1 MIKLTNNIEDVYKFV
16 ENKRFDK
23 GLLDYFVHFIKLY
36 KIPVYKLS
44 YIKENLF
51 ICFMEELDSII
62 QIDESATLS
71 FFRSNPYTKYDNPI
85 KMAYGCYLGF
95 FSYKYRHFEYLRLT
109 ELRGKGLNISE
120 QVNIIQK
127 EWKEKMINQSLI

>member
-1 MIKLTNNIEDVYKFV
+1 MIKLTNNIEDVYEFV
-16 ENKRFDK
+16 EDKKFDK
-23 GLLDYFVHFIKLY
+23 DLLDYFVHFIKLY

-85 KMAYGCYLGF
+85 KMAYGCRLGF